1 MCNIEEDKFI
11 FNNISYK
18 KIKDKNLLDDFKNN
32 IKDCYHIS
40 KRFYVINCNTYSK
53 FLTIIRQVCSY
64 NNIGYESKVIYER
77 SKYIRVYYINK
88 MIKEA

>member
-1 MCNIEEDKFI
+1 VCNIEEDKFI

-32 IKDCYHIS
+32 IKDFYHIS
-40 KRFYVINCNTYSK
+40 KRFYVNNCNTYSK
-53 FLTIIRQVCSY
+53 FLTIIRQVCNY
-64 NNIGYESKVIYER
+64 NNINYESKVIYER

-88 MIKEA
+88 MIEIA